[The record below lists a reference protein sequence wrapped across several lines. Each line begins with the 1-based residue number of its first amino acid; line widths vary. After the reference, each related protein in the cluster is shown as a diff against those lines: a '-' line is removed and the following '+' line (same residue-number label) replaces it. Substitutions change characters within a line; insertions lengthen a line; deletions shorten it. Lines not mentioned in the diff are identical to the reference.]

1 MSETRRVCLK
11 NPQVS
16 REWEENGHLLYGHR
30 NVTDNMG
37 WMAGVPTTQDR
48 QDERD
53 LARGICPRCFC
64 VVPVAGRCCD

>member
-1 MSETRRVCLK
+1 MSETRRICTK

-30 NVTDNMG
+30 NVTDNMS
-37 WMAGVPTTQDR
+37 WMASVPTTQEIR
-48 QDERD
+48 DERD

-64 VVPVAGRCCD
+64 VVPVVGRCCD